1 MVRHFVGKSCPAL
14 SSELGLGFETS
25 TAFPSS
31 KHLVSWLRIC
41 KPLQVLGPQEKARRT
56 AEESVPAGSVA
67 RSCFR
72 YCSLITHHCSLFKFQ
87 LSAAS
92 GRAGSFRKKLYLISG
107 RIAYAEPDSST
118 T

>member
-14 SSELGLGFETS
+14 SSELGLMLLAS
-25 TAFPSS
+25 
-31 KHLVSWLRIC
+31 
-41 KPLQVLGPQEKARRT
+41 QVVR
-56 AEESVPAGSVA
+56 GSVA